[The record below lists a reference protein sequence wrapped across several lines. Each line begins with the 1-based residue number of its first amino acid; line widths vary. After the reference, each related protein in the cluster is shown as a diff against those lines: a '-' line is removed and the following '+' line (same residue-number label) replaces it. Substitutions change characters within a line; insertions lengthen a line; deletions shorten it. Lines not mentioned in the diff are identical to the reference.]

1 MEPRL
6 CAIWI
11 AAHERARRLV
21 REMRPV
27 ATAPPKMRRKA
38 ATNPKKPKYQKQ
50 LDLFK

>member
-11 AAHERARRLV
+11 AARERARRLV
-21 REMRPV
+21 HELRPV
-27 ATAPPKMRRKA
+27 APPKMRRKA
-38 ATNPKKPKYQKQ
+38 ASIPKKQKCPKQ